1 MLSIRLRQCVCG
13 SGIPSL
19 CSCSQIIRSNIVIL
33 TDGFRQSPPRFLI
46 PQMILHFPP
55 APAICILAPQHP
67 QVILPES
74 QCADD
79 RLWPRGISKTR
90 ADLSE
95 WNKDIAPTSELRKWF
110 GHKPE
115 NVDAFKERYW
125 AELDDNRAAFDF
137 AEKCRTL
144 LQEGNVTLVYGA
156 KSPTCNHAVILR
168 DWLNR
173 HL

>member
-1 MLSIRLRQCVCG
+1 MNEIKIKRAYSE
-13 SGIPSL
+13 
-19 CSCSQIIRSNIVIL
+19 
-33 TDGFRQSPPRFLI
+33 TDDIDGYRVL
-46 PQMILHFPP
+46 
-55 APAICILAPQHP
+55 
-67 QVILPES
+67 V
-74 QCADD
+74 D

-95 WNKDIAPTSELRKWF
+95 WNKDIAPTGELRKWF

-115 NVDAFKERYW
+115 NFNAFKERYW

-168 DWLNR
+168 DWLYR